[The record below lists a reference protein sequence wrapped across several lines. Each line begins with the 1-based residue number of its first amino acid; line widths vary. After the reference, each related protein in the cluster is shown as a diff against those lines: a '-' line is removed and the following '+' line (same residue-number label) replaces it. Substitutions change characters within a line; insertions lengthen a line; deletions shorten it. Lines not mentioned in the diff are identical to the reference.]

1 MFPSSSAAVDAP
13 VAGQVFKVERTSRG
27 HRVCS
32 VRLRAGMLAVREHV
46 VVGHDRHGTVTALEV
61 HQPGGAVQTVQA
73 YAGQIAR
80 VRGLE
85 QARVGDW
92 IGARS
97 SEAAQLS
104 FPAPAMESTIT
115 AVDPRQQNELFS
127 ALVELTD
134 VDPLIGLQTRRDEL
148 SVSLYG
154 AVQQEVI
161 AETLSAE
168 YGIDVRFGPPTVI
181 CLERLTGPG
190 QAVLRIGDTQH
201 LYAVT
206 MGVTVEPMA
215 PGHGVDVQITAES
228 SGVPLHVY
236 GNIDGFRRAVLG
248 YLREPLS
255 SGPRGWRLTD
265 VRVTVTESGYS
276 PAGPPAADVRHTTA
290 LVVAAAVRAA
300 GTVVCE
306 PVDRIRVEF
315 PAEAM
320 SSVFGVLGRHGV
332 VPEAPTIEGGFAVVY
347 GTVRTAAVDAVRRGL
362 QGVAQGQAVFAAL
375 RITSRRPAPVKEQP
389 ADEPLRRNS
398 CAYSP
403 RALRLF
409 LG

>member
-1 MFPSSSAAVDAP
+1 M
-13 VAGQVFKVERTSRG
+13 
-27 HRVCS
+27 
-32 VRLRAGMLAVREHV
+32 
-46 VVGHDRHGTVTALEV
+46 
-61 HQPGGAVQTVQA
+61 
-73 YAGQIAR
+73 
-80 VRGLE
+80 
-85 QARVGDW
+85 GD
-92 IGARS
+92 
-97 SEAAQLS
+97 
-104 FPAPAMESTIT
+104 P
-115 AVDPRQQNELFS
+115 
-127 ALVELTD
+127 
-134 VDPLIGLQTRRDEL
+134 
-148 SVSLYG
+148 
-154 AVQQEVI
+154 
-161 AETLSAE
+161 
-168 YGIDVRFGPPTVI
+168 
-181 CLERLTGPG
+181 
-190 QAVLRIGDTQH
+190 QH

>member
-1 MFPSSSAAVDAP
+1 LIDTPGHPDFIAEVDRSLSVLDGAILVVSAVEGVQAQTIVLNEALERLRVPTILFVNKIDRPGADAVGTIAQIRMRLRAPVVALGTVRDGGRPRAAVDDLRWAEAPDRELLCSQLAAYDESLLNTWVQKGMPSARRLRETLQVLTRQRRVTPALFGSARTTAGVQRLIDAALTMFPSSSAAVDAP

-181 CLERLTGPG
+181 CLERLTG
-190 QAVLRIGDTQH
+190 
-201 LYAVT
+201 
-206 MGVTVEPMA
+206 
-215 PGHGVDVQITAES
+215 
-228 SGVPLHVY
+228 
-236 GNIDGFRRAVLG
+236 
-248 YLREPLS
+248 
-255 SGPRGWRLTD
+255 
-265 VRVTVTESGYS
+265 
-276 PAGPPAADVRHTTA
+276 
-290 LVVAAAVRAA
+290 
-300 GTVVCE
+300 
-306 PVDRIRVEF
+306 
-315 PAEAM
+315 
-320 SSVFGVLGRHGV
+320 
-332 VPEAPTIEGGFAVVY
+332 
-347 GTVRTAAVDAVRRGL
+347 
-362 QGVAQGQAVFAAL
+362 QGQAV
-375 RITSRRPAPVKEQP
+375 
-389 ADEPLRRNS
+389 
-398 CAYSP
+398 
-403 RALRLF
+403 
-409 LG
+409 